1 VEEPKVVAVFGASSA
16 LAGSPA
22 YDLGVSC
29 GRVLAERGFAV
40 ATGGYAGVME
50 AVSAGARTAGGHV
63 IGITA
68 PTVFRGRHG
77 ANRHI
82 TEEVQAETIT
92 QRIHE
97 LIDRSDAAIA
107 LPGSL
112 GTITELLVAW
122 NVAFVAQ
129 FGDTNPYPVVA
140 VGDTWQRLIAE
151 LASVLDTDAA
161 FVTCVNDVPAA
172 VNTVAELLER
182 RPAAGEP
189 SNHEF
194 RM

>member
-1 VEEPKVVAVFGASSA
+1 
-16 LAGSPA
+16 
-22 YDLGVSC
+22 
-29 GRVLAERGFAV
+29 
-40 ATGGYAGVME
+40 ME
-50 AVSAGARTAGGHV
+50 AVSAGAASVGGHV
-63 IGITA
+63 IGVTA

-82 TEEVQAETIT
+82 TEEVQAGTIT

-129 FGDTNPYPVVA
+129 FGDTEPYPIVA
-140 VGDTWQRLIAE
+140 VGETWQRLVAE
-151 LASVLDTDAA
+151 LASTLDTAA
-161 FVTCVNDVPAA
+161 EFVTCVNDVPAA
-172 VNTVAELLER
+172 VAAVAEFLDR
-182 RPAAGEP
+182 RPGVEERP
-189 SNHEF
+189 GHESGQESLGGGL
-194 RM
+194 